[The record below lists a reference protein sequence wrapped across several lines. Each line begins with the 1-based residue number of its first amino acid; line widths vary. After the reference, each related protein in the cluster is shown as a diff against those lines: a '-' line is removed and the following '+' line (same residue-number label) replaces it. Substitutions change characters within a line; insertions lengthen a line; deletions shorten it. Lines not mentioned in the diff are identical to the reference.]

1 MINNQY
7 TQSVNNAIQQAIE
20 IKALKDEWSLIKK
33 GKYYSVSSRKYKDCQ
48 NKLLKVEGT
57 LPTSYFTACQFY
69 FDNIDTAF
77 PKNRALCTGIDI
89 LEKVDNDTYVCVIK
103 LAAMANSLPKEVL
116 TVRHRKF
123 ISNNEILLVNG
134 VLDEHQKLPRK
145 QDVIRTEHAI
155 YALYLTKLSA
165 TTTHFELYFLKDPS
179 TSFPE
184 QIFSK
189 LSDVVLNSYEKD
201 VETLTTKK

>member
-7 TQSVNNAIQQAIE
+7 TQSVNDAIKQVTE

-33 GKYYSVSSRKYKDCQ
+33 GKYYSLSSRKYKDCQ

-57 LPTSYFTACQFY
+57 LPTA
-69 FDNIDTAF
+69 
-77 PKNRALCTGIDI
+77 I
-89 LEKVDNDTYVCVIK
+89 LLLVNSILATLILHSLKIEHFAQ
-103 LAAMANSLPKEVL
+103 LAAMANSLPKEML
-116 TVRHRKF
+116 TVRHRKC

-165 TTTHFELYFLKDPS
+165 NTTNFELYFQKDPS
-179 TSFPE
+179 TSFSE
-184 QIFSK
+184 QIFTK

-201 VETLTTKK
+201 VETLMAKK